1 MLCFLQFIQEINR
14 IDCQQDHLKQERNRY
29 FPVCKI
35 VWIGNLPDS
44 VIQTM
49 CNDTWPQ
56 GSAVIEKEYH
66 AESEDDRENDLYDR
80 QRHVL
85 PASINQIDDMTDR
98 ESDGADDDRTSDAV
112 FCHHPEQ
119 EATEDQLFHKAD
131 KQHMYKLQCDFLYS
145 FLIRFFPDS

>member
-1 MLCFLQFIQEINR
+1 
-14 IDCQQDHLKQERNRY
+14 
-29 FPVCKI
+29 
-35 VWIGNLPDS
+35 
-44 VIQTM
+44 M

-119 EATEDQLFHKAD
+119 EATEDQPVFWQKRN
-131 KQHMYKLQCDFLYS
+131 FLYS